1 MYKKWYV
8 WMNLFGILLLKILK
22 NASLI
27 VNQQNKDSP
36 KWHQIIKNVSQY
48 MRRNSLNI
56 FLFLDIAS

>member
-1 MYKKWYV
+1 MYKMIC
-8 WMNLFGILLLKILK
+8 MNEFIWNFAFKNK